1 MHLCDIP
8 VDRIHEVEVR
18 KTFVVIVYLS
28 CMSFEYTII
37 EDTIDGGRDGSV

>member
-28 CMSFEYTII
+28 FMSFEYTFI